1 MFNAF
6 LALLSPL
13 LLVFGLYHLFTW
25 FNIFRIN
32 ERAYWRRVG
41 LTAAISHFLLATGFF
56 LFAWFDHRGIAYLL
70 SRMDYATFVFQH
82 SAFWQMLAIFDTAAM
97 LGNSR
102 GFFVDGTRGKLRS
115 AAACGDGHDLH
126 RWNTAVVLRGRRSG
140 SDSPKGLGRIEDRRR
155 RRRMVSV
162 NFWTHVPRR
171 EKSRLLLLQESAV
184 IARRNS
190 GPTCVP

>member
-41 LTAAISHFLLATGFF
+41 LTAAISHSLLATGFF

-70 SRMDYATFVFQH
+70 SRMDYATFLFQH

-97 LGNSR
+97 LG
-102 GFFVDGTRGKLRS
+102 TL
-115 AAACGDGHDLH
+115 
-126 RWNTAVVLRGRRSG
+126 AVFSLMGPAVG
-140 SDSPKGLGRIEDRRR
+140 SD
-155 RRRMVSV
+155 
-162 NFWTHVPRR
+162 
-171 EKSRLLLLQESAV
+171 RLLLVAMSLTYIVGTFQWYYVGGAVGAILQKVWDGLKTGDE
-184 IARRNS
+184 
-190 GPTCVP
+190 GEEWFQ

>member
-32 ERAYWRRVG
+32 GRAYWRRVG

-82 SAFWQMLAIFDTAAM
+82 SAFWQMLAI
-97 LGNSR
+97 LI
-102 GFFVDGTRGKLRS
+102 LRQCWELS
-115 AAACGDGHDLH
+115 LFSLMGP
-126 RWNTAVVLRGRRSG
+126 AVS
-140 SDSPKGLGRIEDRRR
+140 SD
-155 RRRMVSV
+155 
-162 NFWTHVPRR
+162 
-171 EKSRLLLLQESAV
+171 RLLLVAMGLIYIVGTLQWCYVGGAAGAILQKVWDGLKTGDE
-184 IARRNS
+184 
-190 GPTCVP
+190 GEEWFQ